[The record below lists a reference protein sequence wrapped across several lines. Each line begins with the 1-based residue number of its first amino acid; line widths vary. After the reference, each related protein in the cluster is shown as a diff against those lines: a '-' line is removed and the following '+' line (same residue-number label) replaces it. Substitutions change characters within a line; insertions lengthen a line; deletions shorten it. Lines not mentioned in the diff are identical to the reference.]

1 MTDLAA
7 PLLWVF
13 EGDPVK
19 SFWCFVGLLN
29 LTKKNFEMEQTTVK
43 NLLIKLFKLVNLT
56 DPCFAE
62 FLGNY
67 LSASPVT
74 FLVASLVAIAVQS
87 VHLSGST
94 QNHIT
99 RLVTH
104 VHSCSLMLTHVHP
117 VPFIKSCGHHAD
129 FKFVA

>member
-7 PLLWVF
+7 PLLYVF

-62 FLGNY
+62 FLGNCRFPIAIGVSP
-67 LSASPVT
+67 SASHYP
-74 FLVASLVAIAVQS
+74 L
-87 VHLSGST
+87 
-94 QNHIT
+94 
-99 RLVTH
+99 LVTH
-104 VHSCSLMLTHVHP
+104 AHHV
-117 VPFIKSCGHHAD
+117 SHASITPLQNY
-129 FKFVA
+129 

>member
-7 PLLWVF
+7 PLLYVF

-19 SFWCFVGLLN
+19 SFWCFVGLLK

-62 FLGNY
+62 FLGKLP
-67 LSASPVT
+67 LSNCNRCFTECIILPAY
-74 FLVASLVAIAVQS
+74 
-87 VHLSGST
+87 
-94 QNHIT
+94 
-99 RLVTH
+99 
-104 VHSCSLMLTHVHP
+104 
-117 VPFIKSCGHHAD
+117 
-129 FKFVA
+129 

>member
-62 FLGNY
+62 FLGNCFS
-67 LSASPVT
+67 LIAFTMQSASFWKPPSYN
-74 FLVASLVAIAVQS
+74 L
-87 VHLSGST
+87 
-94 QNHIT
+94 NHIT
-99 RLVTH
+99 PRAISHTH
-104 VHSCSLMLTHVHP
+104 TLIM
-117 VPFIKSCGHHAD
+117 FR
-129 FKFVA
+129 

>member
-7 PLLWVF
+7 PLLYVF

-62 FLGNY
+62 FLGNC
-67 LSASPVT
+67 LSNCFFKLP
-74 FLVASLVAIAVQS
+74 LQLQS
-87 VHLSGST
+87 
-94 QNHIT
+94 
-99 RLVTH
+99 
-104 VHSCSLMLTHVHP
+104 MLLYAQSQP
-117 VPFIKSCGHHAD
+117 SYYPD
-129 FKFVA
+129 

>member
-7 PLLWVF
+7 PLLFVF

-67 LSASPVT
+67 LSDRNRC
-74 FLVASLVAIAVQS
+74 FSLRAQS
-87 VHLSGST
+87 G
-94 QNHIT
+94 I
-99 RLVTH
+99 
-104 VHSCSLMLTHVHP
+104 MLP
-117 VPFIKSCGHHAD
+117 AFA
-129 FKFVA
+129 